1 MRPLNSPEFNP
12 PDHYVKENIRS
23 QSQVYSVQKLRHRR
37 IQGNAENDSL
47 AQDTVHRA
55 VKEFY

>member
-1 MRPLNSPEFNP
+1 MRPSNSPEFNF

-23 QSQVYSVQKLRHRR
+23 QSRVYSVQKLRHRR

-47 AQDTVHRA
+47 TQDTVHRA